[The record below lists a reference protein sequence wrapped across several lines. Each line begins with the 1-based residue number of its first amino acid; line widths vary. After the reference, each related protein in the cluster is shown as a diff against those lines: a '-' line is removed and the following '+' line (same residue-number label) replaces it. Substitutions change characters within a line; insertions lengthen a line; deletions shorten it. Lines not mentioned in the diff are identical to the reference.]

1 MNPNYTFYY
10 KLDFG
15 PLGRGETRIINP
27 ILKSK
32 QHDTPVYMTNQTNGE
47 MYIVGSW
54 RDPHWEYYPSVEWPS
69 IRGRIPVDL
78 AATNYIPP
86 GVRTAV
92 SRLGVATNFPQRIDT
107 GRVNRGLYAMYK
119 PTLRTDSEI
128 YAVLLNKHF
137 DDIDRLFPWESLP
150 PIIPKPPPMRKYNV
164 NRYIS
169 NVLNQI
175 ASEKKEKENRSWFAF
190 RSAAK
195 AIYDLDYEITPW
207 NLDNLKKV
215 KGIGKVMFDIIKNI
229 LPDAMRET
237 AAIID

>member
-15 PLGRGETRIINP
+15 PIGRGETKKINP

-54 RDPHWEYYPSVEWPS
+54 KDPHWKHYPADRWPS
-69 IRGRIPVDL
+69 IRHQVPRDL
-78 AATNYIPP
+78 AATNFIPP
-86 GVRTAV
+86 GIRTSLIQFRV
-92 SRLGVATNFPQRIDT
+92 PTDFPQRINS
-107 GRVNRGLYAMYK
+107 GAVNRAMYAVYS
-119 PTLRTDSEI
+119 PTMGTDSYI
-128 YAVLLNKHF
+128 YAELLNEYFKN
-137 DDIDRLFPWESLP
+137 IDRLRPWESLP
-150 PIIPKPPPMRKYNV
+150 PIIPKPPPLRKFNV

-169 NVLNQI
+169 DALNEI

-190 RSAAK
+190 RAAAK

-207 NLDNLKKV
+207 NLENLKKV
-215 KGIGKVMFDIIKNI
+215 KGIGKVMFDIIKNM
-229 LPDAMRET
+229 LPDAMRT
-237 AAIID
+237 WAAIID

>member
-15 PLGRGETRIINP
+15 QGKMGETRIVNP

-119 PTLRTDSEI
+119 PTLGTDSAI
-128 YAVLLNKHF
+128 YAALLNEYF
-137 DDIDRLFPWESLP
+137 NNLDRLFPWEAVP
-150 PIIPKPPPMRKYNV
+150 RIVPKPPPVRKYNV

-169 NVLNQI
+169 DALNQI
-175 ASEKKEKENRSWFAF
+175 ASEKKEQESRSWFAYH
-190 RSAAK
+190 SASK
-195 AIYDLDYEITPW
+195 AIHDLNYEITPG
-207 NLDNLKKV
+207 NLDSLKKI

>member
-15 PLGRGETRIINP
+15 PIGRGETKKINP

-54 RDPHWEYYPSVEWPS
+54 RDPHWKHYSADRWPI
-69 IRGRIPVDL
+69 IRHQLPRDD
-78 AATNYIPP
+78 AATNFIPP
-86 GVRTAV
+86 GIRTSLIQFRV
-92 SRLGVATNFPQRIDT
+92 PTDFPQRIN
-107 GRVNRGLYAMYK
+107 GGAVNRGVYAVYV
-119 PTLRTDSEI
+119 PTMGTDSYI
-128 YAVLLNKHF
+128 YAELLNEYF
-137 DDIDRLFPWESLP
+137 NNIDRLRPWESLP
-150 PIIPKPPPMRKYNV
+150 PIIPKPPPIRKFNV

-169 NVLNQI
+169 NALNEI

-190 RSAAK
+190 RAAAK

-207 NLDNLKKV
+207 NLENLKKV
-215 KGIGKVMFDIIKNI
+215 KGIGKVMFDIIKNM